1 MLGGRIRFSKN
12 RPGTHYAKLVF
23 LHPVG
28 SVGHVLHFGAS
39 GTRSVDSLFFML
51 GWDRYGFH
59 KKHIKIR
66 DIELVLLDPVGSLG
80 HVVHSGAYGA

>member
-1 MLGGRIRFSKN
+1 
-12 RPGTHYAKLVF
+12 
-23 LHPVG
+23 
-28 SVGHVLHFGAS
+28 
-39 GTRSVDSLFFML
+39 ML

-66 DIELVLLDPVGSLG
+66 DIELVFLDPVGSLG